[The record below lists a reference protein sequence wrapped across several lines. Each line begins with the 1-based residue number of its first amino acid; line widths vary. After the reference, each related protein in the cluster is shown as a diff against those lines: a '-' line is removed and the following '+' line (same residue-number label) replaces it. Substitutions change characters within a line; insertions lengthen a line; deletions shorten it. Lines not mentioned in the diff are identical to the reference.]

1 MPLSPPRRQQLAQ
14 EYGIGLKPKEKWP
27 KCYESLFRNVQ
38 RLGDKRLDDWENESG
53 DNCRYGLDHSNWRQR
68 TKSRVELLARRAE
81 GLRGSWRE
89 ASEAD
94 WRRLEEIIFEHLDHD
109 VNCSKY
115 ESSILG
121 VRKEAPITYDKAL
134 KRAMDKKNEKPDL
147 FYGLLQTGRVLKYMR
162 GLTKTSAVRTTP
174 FVRKDTKC
182 VFPFLISEA
191 KSEKAG
197 VSQSEI
203 ELQICFAARE
213 TLLAQQSLA
222 SATNTGRLAFEP
234 LVWCVTYRG
243 ETIDITAACLHWK
256 DGEGDEGAYGTDLMR
271 IWSGNLSSQD
281 GALGCL
287 FIMDYI
293 ADWAR
298 DVYRENVIKELKSI
312 ARTTYKSAVPVSPTI
327 TVVSHDEDDADDDDV
342 PPLALSCTT
351 VNLRTLALPQMQS
364 STEQDSSSSSDGSSR
379 NWALLESPSRRR
391 NVRLVP
397 ARVHHGT
404 TAAPVDR
411 MREFDV
417 ATCAYRDARYIRS
430 RVMGLCITSES
441 VQDLFNSRTQRSAET
456 LFSRIA
462 VQLEKHQLA
471 EMKGSTLVAME
482 QAWSGI
488 NNGKAHVPFGAE
500 SFYVSFTFSAYLSP
514 DWEQTREL
522 CYIAVSKNALDII
535 KRPIVREGENRAR
548 SYLRLGSTLCEQT
561 KPKHATRQQNSS
573 PWMPCILEEE
583 EQLVLCHD
591 ENPGG
596 LHQEQRPEWC
606 LFWVHSDQ
614 VEHSKW
620 RSILEKLRLAFI
632 CKTSRLGVGKHWQKI
647 KWNES
652 NLETAGFDS
661 KVASENCLD
670 ALFSALAQDKRG
682 NSSRH
687 QETGIEHALSQLQI
701 YSKASTPRQTCG
713 KPVNQVHV
721 EELDN
726 ENSDSKYESPENRAT
741 NLRSGYSSED
751 YDSLNDSG
759 DEVLVEEENQGRST
773 DLYRPRYHPRG
784 LLTMDYYRK
793 KRNAA

>member
-1 MPLSPPRRQQLAQ
+1 
-14 EYGIGLKPKEKWP
+14 
-27 KCYESLFRNVQ
+27 
-38 RLGDKRLDDWENESG
+38 
-53 DNCRYGLDHSNWRQR
+53 
-68 TKSRVELLARRAE
+68 
-81 GLRGSWRE
+81 
-89 ASEAD
+89 
-94 WRRLEEIIFEHLDHD
+94 
-109 VNCSKY
+109 
-115 ESSILG
+115 
-121 VRKEAPITYDKAL
+121 
-134 KRAMDKKNEKPDL
+134 
-147 FYGLLQTGRVLKYMR
+147 
-162 GLTKTSAVRTTP
+162 
-174 FVRKDTKC
+174 
-182 VFPFLISEA
+182 
-191 KSEKAG
+191 
-197 VSQSEI
+197 
-203 ELQICFAARE
+203 
-213 TLLAQQSLA
+213 
-222 SATNTGRLAFEP
+222 
-234 LVWCVTYRG
+234 
-243 ETIDITAACLHWK
+243 
-256 DGEGDEGAYGTDLMR
+256 MR

-397 ARVHHGT
+397 ARVHQGT

-441 VQDLFNSRTQRSAET
+441 VQDLFNSRTQRTAET

-535 KRPIVREGENRAR
+535 KRCRQVETKLSVYQVNHARALGMIEMFQRASVYSNLSACLQSCSVRPIYSETHETRDLDGIFPKHSNLESIWMKADTHRKTRDVVWTLYRPIVSEGENRAR

-614 VEHSKW
+614 VELSKW
-620 RSILEKLRLAFI
+620 SSILEKLRLGFI

-652 NLETAGFDS
+652 NLETAGLDS

-741 NLRSGYSSED
+741 NIRSGYSSED